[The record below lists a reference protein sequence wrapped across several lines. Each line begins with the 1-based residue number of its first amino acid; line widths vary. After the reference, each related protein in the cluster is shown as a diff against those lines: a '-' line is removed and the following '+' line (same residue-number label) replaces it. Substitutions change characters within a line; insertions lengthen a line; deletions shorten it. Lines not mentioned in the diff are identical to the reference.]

1 MILSLVRVMQINRI
15 LQHLQRLKTFVIRYL
30 SENPNLIGIRSTIV
44 LIFELIIVFT
54 GILYILLGITTLWM
68 AFARAIQEEFISK
81 IKAKVADTPGE
92 SLISSNDARLIFVRQ
107 IYQTAMTVTT
117 VGYTNAI
124 SLPTDGSTNYDF
136 LLFTICMLSGFII
149 WQFP

>member
-1 MILSLVRVMQINRI
+1 
-15 LQHLQRLKTFVIRYL
+15 
-30 SENPNLIGIRSTIV
+30 
-44 LIFELIIVFT
+44 
-54 GILYILLGITTLWM
+54 M